1 MSFWL
6 RLYKLYPVTASRN
19 HLVRCKALRMIHFVF
34 LVDTFLEII
43 SVLFNQTVYK
53 ISESIQILY
62 FQVIELSI

>member
-6 RLYKLYPVTASRN
+6 RLYKLYPVTSCRN

-43 SVLFNQTVYK
+43 SLLFNQTVYK
-53 ISESIQILY
+53 ISESIQILC